1 MKKILFFAL
10 ALVAGVMSMNAQT
23 ALDTTQVDGIW
34 YILDKTN
41 HTATVTYGPA
51 TGEAG
56 MWGGIGQDT
65 YNGRLIIPEGFWTGS
80 GEDYADYTVTA
91 IGDNAFAWCNNLTG
105 ITIPKTV
112 RTLGLNL
119 LQRSGNV
126 TELKIED
133 GEEPIYFRFSQGDA
147 GEEFSFQELAYSC
160 TYLYLGR
167 NVEQITTEN
176 YPSPVFHTWNAV
188 QTVVI
193 GEKVTELPLAFC
205 PYCRNLQSVQINKAS
220 LLEPGPRTF
229 AFLEE
234 DKPQP
239 DASLITLYVPEGLGK
254 TYQAHTFWGRF
265 NIQEMDQMKQY
276 GIQFASNYVDF
287 YQNGLYYQVWQDQ
300 NNPDY
305 KYPAVVIPQVWYLN
319 PDGSYVSTWSSEF
332 PYKQSSIVIPDSV
345 TFYSFTN
352 SSGTKY
358 SAAPLEGWTRHR
370 CAVEAIGDY
379 CFRGASNLSSLTIPS
394 TVKYIG
400 TEAFEYTDKLF
411 SLDIPESVEKVG
423 WLAFARTGLKE
434 VVIPASSSNWL
445 DSNAAFQD
453 NANLTKVTFAQGT
466 TAIQDRIFFGC
477 VALRTII
484 IPDEVIYIGPG
495 AFAGCEALTE
505 IHLPASLQVLN
516 NRLFRGCPLRSLEIP
531 AGVIE
536 IEGSALLGTNI
547 AKLTV
552 NPANTVFDS
561 RDNCNAI
568 IRTADNTLVAATD
581 GAFIPATVDSIA
593 QESFNELYGI
603 RSLTLPKNLKR
614 VSNTGL
620 MNLENLTLITSY
632 IETPA
637 GVLESGAIEDW
648 YRNDLYGSITIYV
661 PAGTK
666 TAYQADEEWG
676 KFKNIVEM
684 EGENKPADV
693 ADLRPVTEDGAADFS
708 KLDGK
713 DLSDALVGNMYVTC
727 DLTNGDHYD
736 KTEQALILNTVGDQ
750 LMLDNIAAHEGNM
763 DILRNNFSGIVLEIP
778 AGKGTITIEAK
789 VKGDRALAVYISG
802 HDGLSVSEA
811 PATKT
816 EINIPFDE
824 LKNALVYIF
833 GIFDD
838 GEALPAPQRVAS
850 KIQRA
855 PAASEDDDLTAG
867 TVNIYS
873 ARWTISEVTDVEQ
886 TEATAVPAA
895 QKVVRDGK
903 VFILRDGKTYSL
915 FGSEV
920 Q

>member
-1 MKKILFFAL
+1 MKKVLLFAFAL
-10 ALVAGVMSMNAQT
+10 AAGVMSINAQT

-41 HTATVTYGPA
+41 HTATVTYA
-51 TGEAG
+51 LSET
-56 MWGGIGQDT
+56 GGIAQDT
-65 YNGRLIIPEGFWTGS
+65 YAGRLIIPESIWAGS

-91 IGDNAFAWCNNLTG
+91 IGDLAFIWCNYLTG

-119 LQRSGNV
+119 LSRSPNV

-229 AFLEE
+229 AFLDE
-234 DKPQP
+234 DTPQP
-239 DASLITLYVPEGLGK
+239 DASQINLYVPEGLES
-254 TYQAHTFWGRF
+254 TYQAHSFWGRF
-265 NIQEMDQMKQY
+265 NIQEMDDMRRY
-276 GIQFASNYVDF
+276 GIVFVSSYFDF
-287 YQNGLYYQVWQDQ
+287 YEAGLYYKVWQDEL
-300 NNPDY
+300 DADR
-305 KYPAVVIPQVWYLN
+305 KYLAVVMPQVWYLN
-319 PDGSYVSTWSSEF
+319 PDGSYVSQWSSEF

-345 TFYSFTN
+345 TFYHWNDGGTEHYSGRKE
-352 SSGTKY
+352 SSAY
-358 SAAPLEGWTRHR
+358 QPLTY
-370 CAVEAIGDY
+370 AVEAIGDY

-445 DSNAAFQD
+445 DNNAAFQD
-453 NANLTKVTFAQGT
+453 NANLVKATFAPGT

-552 NPANTVFDS
+552 NPANTVLDS

-568 IRTADNTLVAATD
+568 IRTADNTLLAATD
-581 GAFIPATVDSIA
+581 GAFIPASVDSIE

-603 RSLTLPKNLKR
+603 RSITLPANLKH
-614 VSNTGL
+614 VSQYSFV
-620 MNLENLTLITSY
+620 NLENLTLITSL
-632 IETPA
+632 IENPA
-637 GVLESGAIEDW
+637 GVLEEDAFGNW
-648 YRNDLYGSITIYV
+648 DGNTYPFTLYV
-661 PAGTK
+661 PSGTLA
-666 TAYQADEEWG
+666 AYRADEQWNR
-676 KFKNIVEM
+676 FQNIVEM
-684 EGENKPADV
+684 TPETKPASVEDIAPIAESGTASM
-693 ADLRPVTEDGAADFS
+693 ADLPANT
-708 KLDGK
+708 
-713 DLSDALVGNMYVTC
+713 DLTNAVVGNLYLTC
-727 DLTNGDHYD
+727 DTTNGDHYD
-736 KTEQALILNTVGDQ
+736 ATEQALVLNTVVDEVMIENV
-750 LMLDNIAAHEGNM
+750 LANPDNM
-763 DILRNNFSGIVLEIP
+763 DVIRNNFSGIILSIP
-778 AGKGTITIEAK
+778 AGTGTLSLTIQTSGNREVAVRIEGQEAETFAKAAKG
-789 VKGDRALAVYISG
+789 L
-802 HDGLSVSEA
+802 
-811 PATKT
+811 
-816 EINIPFDE
+816 INIPYE
-824 LKNALVYIF
+824 VTSNAYVFIY
-833 GIFDD
+833 GVAA
-838 GEALPAPQRVAS
+838 EEPEAQAALPSKFRARAKRTEAAENSVSIYDVQWVVAS
-850 KIQRA
+850 
-855 PAASEDDDLTAG
+855 T
-867 TVNIYS
+867 TS
-873 ARWTISEVTDVEQ
+873 AENVRSD
-886 TEATAVPAA
+886 
-895 QKVVRDGK
+895 QKPSTK
-903 VFILRDGKTYSL
+903 VLRNGQLFILRDGKTYSIT
-915 FGSEV
+915 GQEV
-920 Q
+920 K

>member
-1 MKKILFFAL
+1 MKKVLLFAFAL
-10 ALVAGVMSMNAQT
+10 AAGVMSINAQT

-41 HTATVTYGPA
+41 HTATVTYA
-51 TGEAG
+51 LSET
-56 MWGGIGQDT
+56 GGIAQDT
-65 YNGRLIIPEGFWTGS
+65 YAGRLIIPESIWAGS

-91 IGDNAFAWCNNLTG
+91 IGDLAFIWCNYLTG

-119 LQRSGNV
+119 LSRSPNV

-229 AFLEE
+229 AFLDE
-234 DKPQP
+234 DTPQP
-239 DASLITLYVPEGLGK
+239 DASQINLYVPEGLES
-254 TYQAHTFWGRF
+254 TYQAHSFWGRF
-265 NIQEMDQMKQY
+265 NIQEMDDMRRY
-276 GIQFASNYVDF
+276 GIVFVSSYFDF
-287 YQNGLYYQVWQDQ
+287 YEAGLYYKVWQDEL
-300 NNPDY
+300 DADR
-305 KYPAVVIPQVWYLN
+305 KYLAVVMPQVWYLN
-319 PDGSYVSTWSSEF
+319 PDGSYVSQWSSEF

-345 TFYSFTN
+345 TFYHWNDGGTEHYSGRKE
-352 SSGTKY
+352 SSAY
-358 SAAPLEGWTRHR
+358 QPLTY
-370 CAVEAIGDY
+370 AVEAIGDY

-445 DSNAAFQD
+445 DNNAAFQD
-453 NANLTKVTFAQGT
+453 NANLVKATFAPGT

-552 NPANTVFDS
+552 NPANTVLDS

-568 IRTADNTLVAATD
+568 IRTADNTLLAATD
-581 GAFIPATVDSIA
+581 GAFIPASVDSIE

-603 RSLTLPKNLKR
+603 RSITLPANLKH
-614 VSNTGL
+614 VSQYSFV
-620 MNLENLTLITSY
+620 NLENLTLITSL
-632 IETPA
+632 IENPA
-637 GVLESGAIEDW
+637 GVLEEDAFGNW
-648 YRNDLYGSITIYV
+648 DGNTYPFTLYV
-661 PAGTK
+661 PSGTLA
-666 TAYQADEEWG
+666 AYRADEQWNH
-676 KFKNIVEM
+676 FQNIVEM
-684 EGENKPADV
+684 TPETKPASVEDIAPIAESGTASM
-693 ADLRPVTEDGAADFS
+693 ADLPANT
-708 KLDGK
+708 
-713 DLSDALVGNMYVTC
+713 DLTNAVVGNLYLTC
-727 DLTNGDHYD
+727 DTTNGDHYD
-736 KTEQALILNTVGDQ
+736 ATEQALVLNTVVDEVMIENV
-750 LMLDNIAAHEGNM
+750 LANPDNM
-763 DILRNNFSGIVLEIP
+763 DVIRNNFSGIILSIP
-778 AGKGTITIEAK
+778 AGTGTLSLTIQTSGNREVAVRIEGQEAETFAK
-789 VKGDRALAVYISG
+789 AVKGL
-802 HDGLSVSEA
+802 
-811 PATKT
+811 
-816 EINIPFDE
+816 INIPYEVTSNAYVFIYGVATDE
-824 LKNALVYIF
+824 
-833 GIFDD
+833 
-838 GEALPAPQRVAS
+838 EET
-850 KIQRA
+850 
-855 PAASEDDDLTAG
+855 PAAAPSKFRARAKRTEAAENS
-867 TVNIYS
+867 VSIYDVQ
-873 ARWTISEVTDVEQ
+873 WEVTSTTGIEDVHMDASS
-886 TEATAVPAA
+886 TP
-895 QKVVRDGK
+895 RMIMIDNIIY
-903 VFILRDGKTYSL
+903 ILRGGKIYTIQGL
-915 FGSEV
+915 EV
-920 Q
+920 K

>member
-1 MKKILFFAL
+1 MKKFFIFAIAL
-10 ALVAGVMSMNAQT
+10 IAGVMSMNAQT

-41 HTATVTYGPA
+41 HTATVTYA
-51 TGEAG
+51 LSET
-56 MWGGIGQDT
+56 GGIAQDT
-65 YNGRLIIPEGFWTGS
+65 YAGRLIIPESIWAGS

-91 IGDNAFAWCNNLTG
+91 IGDLAFIWCNYLTG

-119 LQRSGNV
+119 LSRSPNV

-133 GEEPIYFRFSQGDA
+133 SEEPIYFRFSQGDA

-229 AFLEE
+229 AFLDE
-234 DKPQP
+234 DTPQP
-239 DASLITLYVPEGLGK
+239 DASAITLYVPEGLGD
-254 TYQAHTFWGRF
+254 TYQAHSFWGRF

-300 NNPDY
+300 NNSDY
-305 KYPAVVIPQVWYLN
+305 KYLAVVIPQVWYLN
-319 PDGSYVSTWSSEF
+319 PDGTYVSTWSSEF
-332 PYKQSSIVIPDSV
+332 PYKQSSVNIPDSV

-352 SSGTKY
+352 NAGTKY
-358 SAAPLEGWTRHR
+358 SAAPLEGWTKHTY
-370 CAVEAIGDY
+370 AVEAIGDY

-445 DSNAAFQD
+445 DSDAAFQD

-568 IRTADNTLVAATD
+568 IRTADNTIVAATA
-581 GAFIPATVDSIA
+581 GAFIPASVDSIA
-593 QESFNELYGI
+593 QEAFVELDGI
-603 RSLTLPKNLKR
+603 RSLTLSANLKKIKEM
-614 VSNTGL
+614 GL
-620 MNLENLTLITSY
+620 MNLNNLTLITSH
-632 IETPA
+632 IQKPA
-637 GVLESGAIEDW
+637 GVLEEGAFENW
-648 YRNDLYGSITIYV
+648 YNDPHETATLYV
-661 PAGTK
+661 PAGTLA
-666 TAYQADEEWG
+666 AYRADEQWNR
-676 KFKNIVEM
+676 FQNIVEM
-684 EGENKPADV
+684 TPETKPASVEDI
-693 ADLRPVTEDGAADFS
+693 APIAESGTASMANLPANTDLTNAV
-708 KLDGK
+708 
-713 DLSDALVGNMYVTC
+713 VGNLYLTC
-727 DLTNGDHYD
+727 DTTNGDHYD
-736 KTEQALILNTVGDQ
+736 AAEQALVLNTVVDSVMIENV
-750 LMLDNIAAHEGNM
+750 LANPDNM
-763 DILRNNFSGIVLEIP
+763 DVIRNNFSGIILTIP
-778 AGKGTITIEAK
+778 AGTGTLSLTIKTTGNREIAVLVEGSEAETFAQAAKGLIEIPYSVEGDAYVFVYGVAAEEPETPAAAPSKFRARAK
-789 VKGDRALAVYISG
+789 RTEAAEN
-802 HDGLSVSEA
+802 SVSIYDVQWEVSSTTGIEDVHTDA
-811 PATKT
+811 SSTPRK
-816 EINIPFDE
+816 IMIDNI
-824 LKNALVYIF
+824 
-833 GIFDD
+833 
-838 GEALPAPQRVAS
+838 
-850 KIQRA
+850 
-855 PAASEDDDLTAG
+855 
-867 TVNIYS
+867 IY
-873 ARWTISEVTDVEQ
+873 
-886 TEATAVPAA
+886 
-895 QKVVRDGK
+895 
-903 VFILRDGKTYSL
+903 ILRGGKIYTIQGL
-915 FGSEV
+915 EV
-920 Q
+920 K

>member
-1 MKKILFFAL
+1 MKKFFIFAFAL
-10 ALVAGVMSMNAQT
+10 AAGVMSINAQT

-41 HTATVTYGPA
+41 HTATVTYA
-51 TGEAG
+51 LSET
-56 MWGGIGQDT
+56 GGIAQDT
-65 YNGRLIIPEGFWTGS
+65 YAGRLIIPESIWAGS

-91 IGDNAFAWCNNLTG
+91 IGDLAFIWCNYLTG

-119 LQRSGNV
+119 LSRSPNV

-220 LLEPGPRTF
+220 LLEPGLRTF
-229 AFLEE
+229 AFLDE
-234 DKPQP
+234 DTPQP
-239 DASLITLYVPEGLGK
+239 DASQINLYVPEGLES
-254 TYQAHTFWGRF
+254 TYQAHSFWGRF
-265 NIQEMDQMKQY
+265 NIQEMDDMQRY
-276 GIQFASNYVDF
+276 GIVFVSSYIDF
-287 YQNGLYYQVWQDQ
+287 YEDGLYYKVWQDEL
-300 NNPDY
+300 DADR
-305 KYPAVVIPQVWYLN
+305 KYLAVVMPQVWYLN
-319 PDGSYVSTWSSEF
+319 PDGSYVSQWSSEF

-345 TFYSFTN
+345 TFYHWNDGGTEHYSGRKE
-352 SSGTKY
+352 SSAY
-358 SAAPLEGWTRHR
+358 QPLTY
-370 CAVEAIGDY
+370 AVEAIGDY

-445 DSNAAFQD
+445 DSDAAFQD

-516 NRLFRGCPLRSLEIP
+516 NRLFRGCPLRALEIP

-568 IRTADNTLVAATD
+568 IRTADNTIVAATD
-581 GAFIPATVDSIA
+581 GAFIPASVDSIA
-593 QESFNELYGI
+593 QEAFVELDGI
-603 RSLTLPKNLKR
+603 RSLTLPANLKHIAPY
-614 VSNTGL
+614 GF
-620 MNLENLTLITSY
+620 MNLENLTLITSH
-632 IETPA
+632 IQKPA
-637 GVLESGAIEDW
+637 GVLEQDVFENW
-648 YRNDLYGSITIYV
+648 YTNPYEQATLYV
-661 PAGTK
+661 PAGTLA
-666 TAYQADEEWG
+666 AYRADEQWNR
-676 KFKNIVEM
+676 FQNIVEM
-684 EGENKPADV
+684 TPETKPASVEDIAPIAESGTASM
-693 ADLRPVTEDGAADFS
+693 ADLPANT
-708 KLDGK
+708 
-713 DLSDALVGNMYVTC
+713 DLTNAVVGNLYLTC
-727 DLTNGDHYD
+727 DTTNGDHYD
-736 KTEQALILNTVGDQ
+736 ATEQALVLNTVVDEVMIENV
-750 LMLDNIAAHEGNM
+750 LANTGNM
-763 DILRNNFSGIVLEIP
+763 DVIRNNFSGIILTIP
-778 AGKGTITIEAK
+778 AGTGTLSLTIQTT
-789 VKGDRALAVYISG
+789 GDREVAVLIEGSEAETFAKAAK
-802 HDGLSVSEA
+802 GLINIPYEVTSNAYVFIYGVATDEEEA
-811 PATKT
+811 PA
-816 EINIPFDE
+816 
-824 LKNALVYIF
+824 A
-833 GIFDD
+833 
-838 GEALPAPQRVAS
+838 APS
-850 KIQRA
+850 KFRA
-855 PAASEDDDLTAG
+855 RAK
-867 TVNIYS
+867 
-873 ARWTISEVTDVEQ
+873 R
-886 TEATAVPAA
+886 TEAAENSVSIYDIQWVVTSATGAENVQSD
-895 QKVVRDGK
+895 QKPSTK
-903 VFILRDGKTYSL
+903 VLRNGQLFILRDGKTYSIT
-915 FGSEV
+915 GQEV
-920 Q
+920 K